1 MAAALSGIVAGGA
14 SSAINF
20 AFSKALQEDAQQFQ
34 TSFYKQ
40 RYQRQ
45 MADMRKAGLNPIL
58 SYRTGVPGMAGGG
71 IASIT
76 GGAGIAQSA
85 EAGARVGKIGSEKE
99 LLAQQTKT
107 SAQQAYQAETQ
118 ANVNLWLRR
127 ESEIR
132 GDINQHLIPP
142 AALRG
147 DYYRGRAGRPT
158 VYTQEATSAAGAFI
172 RGVRTAGQAFGG
184 K

>member
-1 MAAALSGIVAGGA
+1 MAAALTGAVAGGA
-14 SSAINF
+14 NSAIQF
-20 AFSKALQEDAQQFQ
+20 AFNKALQEDAQQFQ
-34 TSFYKQ
+34 TNFYKK

-85 EAGARVGKIGSEKE
+85 EAGAKIGRIGTEKD
-99 LLAQQTKT
+99 LLRQQTAT
-107 SAQQAYQAETQ
+107 SAAQAYQAKTQ
-118 ANVNLWLRR
+118 ANVNLWERR

-132 GDINQHLIPP
+132 GDINQHNIPP

-147 DYYRGRAGRPT
+147 DFYRGPAGRAT
-158 VYTQEATSAAGAFI
+158 IYTQEATSAAGAFL
-172 RGVRTAGQAFGG
+172 RGVRQVRSPFRR
-184 K
+184 